1 MTKSKFIKYMDVLID
16 KYKRLNQ
23 MYDAVEEI
31 TGAVPER
38 LIETT
43 NIQFAIDMLA
53 EWVGDI
59 DGWIDWFINE
69 KECGKKKEM
78 LVRDKDN
85 NVLPSETSKDIWNLI
100 MIDKGDV

>member
-23 MYDAVEEI
+23 MYDAVEEV
-31 TGAVPER
+31 TGTVPDK

-43 NIQFAIDMLA
+43 NIQFVIDMLA
-53 EWVGDI
+53 EWIGDT

-69 KECGKKKEM
+69 KECGTKEY
-78 LVRDKDN
+78 LIVRDKDE
-85 NVLPSETSKDIWNLI
+85 NVLPSETSEDIWNLI
-100 MIDKGDV
+100 LMGKGE